1 MSLEL
6 EKEENGYFLIYSF
19 QISCESISL
28 AECKSYPSLCRQE
41 NLYTVVLDASPHDT
55 EESIG
60 MEWE

>member
-6 EKEENGYFLIYSF
+6 EEEENGYFLIYSF
-19 QISCESISL
+19 QISCESISQ

-41 NLYTVVLDASPHDT
+41 NLYMVVLDASPHDT
-55 EESIG
+55 GESIG